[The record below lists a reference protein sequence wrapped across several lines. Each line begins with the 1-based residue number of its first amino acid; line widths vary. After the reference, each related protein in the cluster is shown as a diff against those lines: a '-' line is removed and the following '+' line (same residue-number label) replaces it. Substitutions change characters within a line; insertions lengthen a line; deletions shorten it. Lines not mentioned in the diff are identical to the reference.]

1 MQEFW
6 YNFIKPTFGER
17 TKLCYMDIDSF
28 IAHIKTKDIYK
39 DISEDDEKRCDT
51 LNYEVHRPLPMGKN
65 KKAVGLMKDE
75 LGGQI
80 MKKFIGLRAKTYSYL
95 KDNNDEC
102 KKAKVQKSML

>member
-1 MQEFW
+1 
-6 YNFIKPTFGER
+6 
-17 TKLCYMDIDSF
+17 MDIDSF

-51 LNYEVHRPLPMGKN
+51 LNYEVHRPLPMEKN

-80 MKKFIGLRAKTYSYL
+80 MKKYVVKRKL
-95 KDNNDEC
+95 KIQAY
-102 KKAKVQKSML
+102 KIKLYKF